1 MDQKEGYI
9 WQLEKSQEKK
19 KSVTI
24 REILGGKGEQGGV
37 RFEKVR
43 DLEGGIKQWT
53 RKKGVYN
60 DKRNLRSKR
69 RVYVSIK

>member
-43 DLEGGIKQWT
+43 GLEGGIKQWT